1 MSLDDR
7 AKMAEALG
15 RLEEERERRIDQKVA
30 EGKAVYGNPIVVGW
44 SGAADRVAVRRD
56 DQGREIYPRPN
67 EDGERIAVVITGV
80 PRAGRDDG
88 YQPPEQPATYAAFD
102 RCEPPMENQPKSPPP
117 RSAPRPDMV
126 EAKKISAT
134 IPPRSEA
141 DLGVVFFGAYRVQ
154 FGQVF
159 VEDENG
165 KPLGSLP
172 VAAGDDVELIARRL
186 LQDKLGGSSS
196 DFYGRIIY
204 PKMSS
209 MH

>member
-7 AKMAEALG
+7 AKMAEALD
-15 RLEEERERRIDQKVA
+15 RLEEERERRTNVKVDA
-30 EGKAVYGNPIVVGW
+30 GKAI
-44 SGAADRVAVRRD
+44 RVNLLATVTQDLEARKAQKRAEFNTE
-56 DQGREIYPRPN
+56 REIIF
-67 EDGERIAVVITGV
+67 DTMVVNTGV
-80 PRAGRDDG
+80 PRPTPGEQLLPRVTERT
-88 YQPPEQPATYAAFD
+88 QTPEERPSP
-102 RCEPPMENQPKSPPP
+102 EPMRPVA
-117 RSAPRPDMV
+117 RVPDMV

-165 KPLGSLP
+165 KSLGSLP

-186 LQDKLGGSSS
+186 LRDKLGGSSS